1 MNNCPCCSEPLLRH
15 IRHNEIYWYCTSCH
29 QEMPNFTSLI
39 LKNKLRQTT
48 NLIRETKATIQKLEA
63 SYQLS

>member
-1 MNNCPCCSEPLLRH
+1 MNNCPCCAEPLLRH

-29 QEMPNFTSLI
+29 QEMPNFTTLI
-39 LKNKLRQTT
+39 LNNKLRQGA
-48 NLIRETKATIQKLEA
+48 NLIKQKTATINKLEL